1 MKKELI
7 NFPYLTKPISLYTLD
22 NGHKVALAYKEGALV
37 NISSW
42 VKTGSIN
49 ENDKN
54 NGVSHFLEHLM
65 FKGTEKYKAGEFD
78 KTMETKGG
86 IINAATWKDYTFY
99 YITIPKKN
107 LDIALEMHSDM
118 MVNITL
124 PEEEI
129 GPAFDIN
136 GEIPESKRERYVVL
150 EEIKMR
156 QDDNWSKVYET
167 LNDSM
172 YENHPYKRKV
182 IGTPEIISQI
192 SRDEIMDY
200 YKTFY
205 TPQNVSTI
213 VVGDFDEEKVLEKII
228 KEFQF
233 KNTKEAPKVEKTIET
248 IIKNPKIIEAYGE
261 VNSGY
266 IMFGFLADSA
276 KNLKET
282 IALDIISTIL
292 GSGKSSRLHT
302 NLIEKAE
309 KPHYFGVE
317 TSHFQFKDGDN
328 FLIEANFDVEFKD
341 QIIDEIKAEI
351 KSLEKIEESELE
363 KAKKQAKIEFANN
376 SETVAKIGDNIGH
389 FLTVVEDLNLA
400 QNYEKTIEEMTTDY
414 VVEVAKKYITPE
426 KCAIS
431 ILLPNE
437 EK

>member
-182 IGTPEIISQI
+182 IGTPEIISQVT
-192 SRDEIMDY
+192 REDIMEY
-200 YKTFY
+200 YQTFY
-205 TPQNVSTI
+205 TPENMTTI
-213 VVGDFDEEKVLEKII
+213 IVGDFNHDEVL
-228 KEFQF
+228 
-233 KNTKEAPKVEKTIET
+233 AKVEKEFDFKGRQNAPQNILEIDSPVQETKYIET
-248 IIKNPKIIEAYGE
+248 TSNVNTAYA
-261 VNSGY
+261 
-266 IMFGFLADSA
+266 MFGWLGPKAS
-276 KNLKET
+276 NLRDT
-282 IALDIISTIL
+282 ICLDLISIIL
-292 GSGKSSRLHT
+292 GDGTSSRLYQ
-302 NLIEKAE
+302 NLIEKLPE
-309 KPHYFGVE
+309 PVFNMISSEHY
-317 TSHFQFKDGDN
+317 QFKDGNN
-328 FLIEANFDVEFKD
+328 FFIQANFKPD
-341 QIIDEIKAEI
+341 
-351 KSLEKIEESELE
+351 KSCSR
-363 KAKKQAKIEFANN
+363 
-376 SETVAKIGDNIGH
+376 
-389 FLTVVEDLNLA
+389 
-400 QNYEKTIEEMTTDY
+400 
-414 VVEVAKKYITPE
+414 
-426 KCAIS
+426 
-431 ILLPNE
+431 
-437 EK
+437 

>member
-22 NGHKVALAYKEGALV
+22 NGHKVALAYKSGALV

-49 ENDKN
+49 ENDIN

-78 KTMETKGG
+78 KIMETKGG

-107 LDIALEMHSDM
+107 LDVALEMHSDM

-136 GEIPESKRERYVVL
+136 GDVPESKRERYVVL

-156 QDDNWSKVYET
+156 QDDNWSKVYEA

-182 IGTPEIISQI
+182 IGTPDIISRI

-233 KNTKEAPKVEKTIET
+233 KNTK
-248 IIKNPKIIEAYGE
+248 NPRQISLFNRGNQLLPYSCPLIFAQGTK
-261 VNSGY
+261 SRT
-266 IMFGFLADSA
+266 FSRHLS
-276 KNLKET
+276 
-282 IALDIISTIL
+282 IISSLTAIPA
-292 GSGKSSRLHT
+292 SGARTL
-302 NLIEKAE
+302 
-309 KPHYFGVE
+309 P
-317 TSHFQFKDGDN
+317 
-328 FLIEANFDVEFKD
+328 
-341 QIIDEIKAEI
+341 
-351 KSLEKIEESELE
+351 ESEN
-363 KAKKQAKIEFANN
+363 F
-376 SETVAKIGDNIGH
+376 
-389 FLTVVEDLNLA
+389 
-400 QNYEKTIEEMTTDY
+400 
-414 VVEVAKKYITPE
+414 
-426 KCAIS
+426 
-431 ILLPNE
+431 
-437 EK
+437 